1 MTRVESLT
9 FEKLGVKVLKRQT
22 FDDLPVSG
30 KLCVNTH
37 VLGRHCHYEKPNAAG
52 ACKAAKNHTNPKNG
66 KYVNIRLGV
75 EIRAKILLEGGVK
88 KIPKRS

>member
-1 MTRVESLT
+1 M
-9 FEKLGVKVLKRQT
+9 

-30 KLCVNTH
+30 KLCLNTH
-37 VLGRHCHYEKPNAAG
+37 VLGRHCHYEKPNVAG

-66 KYVNIRLGV
+66 KYVNMRLGA

>member
-1 MTRVESLT
+1 M
-9 FEKLGVKVLKRQT
+9 

-30 KLCVNTH
+30 KLCLNTPA
-37 VLGRHCHYEKPNAAG
+37 LGRHCHYEKPNVAG